1 MRREE
6 GREEYIEKLKK
17 KWEIKEN
24 ESKEQKRKE
33 EIRNARILYR
43 QFLKYSL
50 TLLFFFIRIWKVT
63 CS

>member
-24 ESKEQKRKE
+24 ESKEQKKKE
-33 EIRNARILYR
+33 KKLEMLEFSIDN
-43 QFLKYSL
+43 S
-50 TLLFFFIRIWKVT
+50 
-63 CS
+63 

>member
-50 TLLFFFIRIWKVT
+50 TLLFFSIRIWKVT